1 MPPSDMAGRDELPE
15 MGDERAR
22 KVEDLLYSL
31 QRQQLERNHPLPMP
45 RPNFWQ
51 EVNSLLNHIETN
63 LNEIVRG
70 EGHSSAAI
78 AASRRQSNVRRAMA
92 DLARKRLVALLHHA
106 VTAELRSSI
115 NGDGGRPLA
124 PLDWS
129 RYDPLEREF
138 YEGLGQLLSK
148 FKRNIGW
155 EDMIQG
161 VGEMSAI
168 PILAMGTK
176 QLDDFVDQ
184 AGGLTGQGAPPV
196 ELEEALEEEY
206 QEPEFDEEEMIAQIE
221 AFPEM
226 MEQANQPIPETQV
239 IPGNEEISVWDLAP
253 ADSQPTMV
261 MDNLTKMGSQG
272 TARLEDEDSIE
283 SATSIEPVEPESPE
297 PPAPNVLTR
306 IRILVSQEDEIMTEA
321 GDELKLTEGDV
332 HMLDSDMATYLV
344 DAGVAE
350 VASL

>member
-1 MPPSDMAGRDELPE
+1 MAGRDELPE

-45 RPNFWQ
+45 RPDFWQ

-63 LNEIVRG
+63 LNEIVRD

-155 EDMIQG
+155 GDMIQG
-161 VGEMSAI
+161 VGEMSVL

-261 MDNLTKMGSQG
+261 MDNLAKIGSQG

-297 PPAPNVLTR
+297 TPTPNVLTR

>member
-45 RPNFWQ
+45 RPDFWQ

-161 VGEMSAI
+161 VGEMSGI

-176 QLDDFVDQ
+176 QLDDFVEQ

-196 ELEEALEEEY
+196 ELEELLEEEY

-226 MEQANQPIPETQV
+226 MEQANQPIPETQM

-261 MDNLTKMGSQG
+261 MDNLAKIGSQG

-297 PPAPNVLTR
+297 TPAPNVLTR

-350 VASL
+350 VASM